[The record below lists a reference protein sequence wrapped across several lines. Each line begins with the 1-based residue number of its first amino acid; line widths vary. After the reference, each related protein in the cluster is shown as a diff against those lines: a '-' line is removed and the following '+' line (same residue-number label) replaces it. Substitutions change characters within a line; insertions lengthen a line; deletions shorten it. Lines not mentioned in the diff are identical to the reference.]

1 MHPPALKLE
10 LKTNSSL
17 RPISVYCQEIETD
30 FGLPLQSPPAMTYN
44 MTFTEYE
51 ARITK
56 FQSLCR
62 KWLVRKDLRPDS
74 DEREEVELTEAVA
87 PPTVFEA
94 DTESDDEQEYHICGE
109 TGGYNDAPCCHKKV
123 RADDTCMIGNTSYCI
138 PCFEQYEE
146 EEDECKNCSITITT
160 ENCWKDE
167 WGDRSY
173 DYCYECYEKI
183 DAEEKE
189 EYNQNSD
196 VCDRC
201 ELQKLNEHILPQCRS
216 CDQTRC
222 EECPCNCYQ
231 NWLTDGCDPITK
243 TVKELKAMCKAKGL
257 KKYSKLKKDDV
268 LRLLFNSQFPPMP
281 TPPWANPWEQ

>member
-109 TGGYNDAPCCHKKV
+109 TGGYNGAPCCHKKV
-123 RADDTCMIGNTSYCI
+123 LADDTCMIGNTSYCI
-138 PCFEQYEE
+138 ACYEKYEEEDEEEEEEEE
-146 EEDECKNCSITITT
+146 EEDPNEL
-160 ENCWKDE
+160 
-167 WGDRSY
+167 
-173 DYCYECYEKI
+173 CYECMFKHPDDE
-183 DAEEKE
+183 
-189 EYNQNSD
+189 N
-196 VCDRC
+196 
-201 ELQKLNEHILPQCRS
+201 LP
-216 CDQTRC
+216 
-222 EECPCNCYQ
+222 ECPCCETIRCQTCGECDCYIMWKQ
-231 NWLTDGCDPITK
+231 QTLPFNI
-243 TVKELKAMCKAKGL
+243 TVKELKAMCKARGH
-257 KKYSKLKKDDV
+257 KKYSKLKRADI
-268 LRLLFNSQFPPMP
+268 LRLLFRMDCQ
-281 TPPWANPWEQ
+281 